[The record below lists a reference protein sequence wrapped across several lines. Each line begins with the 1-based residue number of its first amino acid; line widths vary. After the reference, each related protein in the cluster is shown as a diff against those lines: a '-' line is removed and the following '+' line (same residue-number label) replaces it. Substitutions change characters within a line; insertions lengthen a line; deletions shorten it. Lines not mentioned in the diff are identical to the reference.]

1 MKCHKYQASVTDT
14 FAAAHNLVNYQGACE
29 KLHGHNYSVTL
40 VVGTNSLNRFSMVA
54 DFRVLKRA
62 LRKAFEVLDHTYL
75 NELPQ
80 FEGEQTTAER
90 IAVVVAELVK
100 PHLPQDVALC
110 EVRVCESEGCCVSYF
125 PDGE

>member
-1 MKCHKYQASVTDT
+1 MRRFKYQASVKGT
-14 FAAAHNLVNYQGACE
+14 FAAAHNLVNYRGACE
-29 KLHGHNYSVTL
+29 RLHGHNYTVTL

-54 DFRVLKRA
+54 DFRVLKDA
-62 LRKAFEVLDHTYL
+62 LRRAFEVLDHTYL

-90 IAVVVAELVK
+90 IAVVIADLVK
-100 PHLPQDVALC
+100 PHLPQDVVLC